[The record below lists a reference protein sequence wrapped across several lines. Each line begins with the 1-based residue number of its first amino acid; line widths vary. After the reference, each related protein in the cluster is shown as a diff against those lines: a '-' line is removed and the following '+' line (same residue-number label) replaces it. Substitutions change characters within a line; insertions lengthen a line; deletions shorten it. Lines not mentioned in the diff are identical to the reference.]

1 MKLLKKLAVSL
12 ASVALVVPLSIGAV
26 SAART
31 DMVDVSNHN
40 GYMTTA
46 EYVSMRNNYGVKAIT
61 AKISEGTYYKDPYA
75 VTNIANAQAAGLYVN
90 GYFFCRYT
98 SVAGARAE
106 AQYAVQC
113 AKNDGLPVNAVLC
126 ADIEA
131 GQQASLSRST
141 NDTAIAAM
149 KQVVEAGGYR
159 FDVYSMSSWGDNH
172 ISWSNIKWIANYPYN
187 VTSDRYTAG
196 HAWQWTDNYKFSCS
210 YGGFDVS
217 QLYDNY
223 YTGGLDKNA
232 VISNNQTADPNKAPE
247 NKGQAPSKDTNMN
260 AQVGSSS
267 GTYTVQSGDTLSG
280 IAAKY
285 GTSYQTLANLN
296 GISAPY
302 IIYPGQ
308 VLKTTGNV
316 SNSNTS
322 GTYTVKS
329 GDTLSGIAAKYGTTY
344 QSLASLNGI
353 YAPYVIY
360 PGQSLKVNGT
370 SSSKQYT
377 VKSGDTLSGIAAKLG
392 VSVNWLASKNNIA
405 NTNLIYV
412 GQVINY

>member
-1 MKLLKKLAVSL
+1 MVKKLTKVL
-12 ASVALVVPLSIGAV
+12 V
-26 SAART
+26 SAMLLVGIGVGSVNAARV
-31 DMVDVSNHN
+31 DMVDVSNHQGN
-40 GYMTTA
+40 MTVG
-46 EYVSMRNNYGVKAIT
+46 EYQTMRNNYGVKAMT
-61 AKISEGTYYKDPYA
+61 CKISEGTYYHDPYA
-75 VTNIANAQAAGLYVN
+75 RTNIANAQAAGLYVN

-113 AKNDGLPVNAVLC
+113 AKNDGLPINAVLV

-131 GQQASLSRST
+131 GQSALGTYNNSL
-141 NDTAIAAM
+141 AISAM
-149 KQVVEAGGYR
+149 KEVVESAGYR
-159 FDVYSMSSWGDNH
+159 FDVYTMSSWLGNY
-172 ISWSNIKWIANYPYN
+172 INSGSVGWVANYLYN
-187 VTSDRYTAG
+187 VSYDKFNTH

-232 VISNNQTADPNKAPE
+232 VISNSQTADPNKAPE
-247 NKGQAPSKDTNMN
+247 NKGQTPSKDANMN
-260 AQVGSSS
+260 AQGGSSN

-353 YAPYVIY
+353 SAPYVIY
-360 PGQSLKVNGT
+360 PGQVIKVNGS

-412 GQVINY
+412 GQVISY

>member
-1 MKLLKKLAVSL
+1 MLKKLTKVL
-12 ASVALVVPLSIGAV
+12 ATLMLALPLTFGSVF
-26 SAART
+26 AART

-40 GYMTTA
+40 GNMTTS
-46 EYVSMRNNYGVKAIT
+46 EYTTMRNNYGVKAMT
-61 AKISEGTYYKDPYA
+61 CKISEGTYYHDPYA
-75 VTNIANAQAAGLYVN
+75 KSNITNASQAGLYVN
-90 GYFFCRYT
+90 GYYFCRY
-98 SVAGARAE
+98 SNVAQAKAE
-106 AQYAVQC
+106 ANYAVQC
-113 AKNDGLPVNAVLC
+113 AKNDGLPVNAVLV

-131 GQQASLSRST
+131 GQSALGTYNNSL
-141 NDTAIAAM
+141 AISAM
-149 KQVVEAGGYR
+149 KEVVESAGYR
-159 FDVYSMSSWGDNH
+159 FDVYTMSSWLGNY
-172 ISWSNIKWIANYPYN
+172 INSGSVGWVANYSYN
-187 VTSDRYTAG
+187 VSYDKFNTH

-232 VISNNQTADPNKAPE
+232 VISNSQTADPNKAPE
-247 NKGQAPSKDTNMN
+247 NKGKTPNKDTNMS
-260 AQVGSSS
+260 AQGGSSS

-285 GTSYQTLANLN
+285 GTSYQALANLN

-308 VLKTTGNV
+308 VIKTTGNV

-353 YAPYVIY
+353 AAPYVIY
-360 PGQSLKVNGT
+360 PGQSIKVNGT

-392 VSVNWLASKNNIA
+392 VSVNWLANKNNIA

>member
-1 MKLLKKLAVSL
+1 MKKTIKLGHVL
-12 ASVALVVPLSIGAV
+12 ASVLLLLGLCVGSV
-26 SAART
+26 SAARV
-31 DMVDVSNHN
+31 DMVDVSNHQGN
-40 GYMTTA
+40 MTVG
-46 EYVSMRNNYGVKAIT
+46 EYQTMRNSYGVKAMT
-61 AKISEGTYYKDPYA
+61 CKISEGTYYHDPYA
-75 VTNIANAQAAGLYVN
+75 RTNIANAQSAGLYVN

-113 AKNDGLPVNAVLC
+113 AKNDGLPINAVLV

-131 GQQASLSRST
+131 GQSALGTYNNSL
-141 NDTAIAAM
+141 AISAM
-149 KQVVEAGGYR
+149 QEVVELAGYR
-159 FDVYSMSSWGDNH
+159 FDVYTMSSWLGNY
-172 ISWSNIKWIANYPYN
+172 INSGSVGWVANYPYN
-187 VTSDRYTAG
+187 VSYDKFSDH

-210 YGGFDVS
+210 YGGFDTS

-232 VISNNQTADPNKAPE
+232 VISNAQTADQNKAPE
-247 NKGQAPSKDTNMN
+247 NNGQTPSKDSNMS
-260 AQVGSSS
+260 AESGST

-316 SNSNTS
+316 SNSNTA

-329 GDTLSGIAAKYGTTY
+329 GDTLSGIAAQYGTTY

-353 YAPYVIY
+353 PAPYVIY
-360 PGQSLKVNGT
+360 PGQTIKVNGT

-377 VKSGDTLSGIAAKLG
+377 VKSGDTLSGIAARLG
-392 VSVNWLASKNNIA
+392 TTVSALVAKNGISNA
-405 NTNLIYV
+405 NLIFV
-412 GQVINY
+412 GETLSY